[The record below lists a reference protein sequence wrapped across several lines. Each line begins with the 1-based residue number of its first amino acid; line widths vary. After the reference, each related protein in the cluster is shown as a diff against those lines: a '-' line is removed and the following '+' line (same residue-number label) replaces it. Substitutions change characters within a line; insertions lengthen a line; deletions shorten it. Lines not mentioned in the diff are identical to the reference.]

1 MFKEEIQ
8 TINFNDIKDKIE
20 NVKIIATYN
29 DKKQEKYIF
38 ITYDNLKWLMENKP
52 LRNESGI
59 GYKFPNDDLIRDT
72 NCEECKT
79 KEHCNK
85 HCNCSDK

>member
-29 DKKQEKYIF
+29 DK
-38 ITYDNLKWLMENKP
+38 
-52 LRNESGI
+52 
-59 GYKFPNDDLIRDT
+59 
-72 NCEECKT
+72 
-79 KEHCNK
+79 
-85 HCNCSDK
+85 